1 MTAQQLKNS
10 ILQMAVQGKLVPQ
23 IPSDEPASVLL
34 ERIRAEKEKLIKAG
48 KIKKEK
54 NPSVIFRGS
63 DNLPYEKTSKGI
75 RCIADEI
82 PFEIPDSWEW
92 CRCTALFQIN
102 PRHTMPDEMLAGFM
116 SMPMLQEGFQNS
128 HSFEMRRWSKI
139 KNGFT
144 HFQNGDIVIAKIT
157 PCFQN
162 RKSAII
168 SGLPNDCG
176 AGSTELHVLRDV
188 TGFLFMPF
196 FLWIFKTH
204 LFIEDGKKHFTGT
217 AGQQRIGKDFISTY
231 LIPLPPL
238 FEQER
243 IVAKIEELLPHLKDY
258 DQAET
263 QVSKLNTEFPE
274 QLKKSIL
281 QWAIQGKLVPQ
292 NPDDEP
298 ASVLLDRIRAKKAKL
313 ITEGK
318 IKKDKVESVIFRRD
332 NSHYT
337 VQDGKEVCLD
347 DTLPFDI
354 PLSWSWV
361 KLKELLE
368 QASTG
373 PFGSMLHKSDYVDSG
388 VPLVNPANIVGTQI
402 SDVGIKKVSVKTAEE
417 LRSYKLFPG
426 DVIIGRRGELGR
438 SAVVP
443 DNAAG
448 WLCGTGCFFVTT
460 NATLLPAYLVFLLA
474 SPYIREALL
483 GKAVGTTMN
492 NLNHG
497 ILGDLLV
504 PLPPKQE
511 QHRILMQWDV
521 LIKRFFA

>member
-1 MTAQQLKNS
+1 M
-10 ILQMAVQGKLVPQ
+10 
-23 IPSDEPASVLL
+23 
-34 ERIRAEKEKLIKAG
+34 
-48 KIKKEK
+48 
-54 NPSVIFRGS
+54 
-63 DNLPYEKTSKGI
+63 PYEKTSKGI

-92 CRCTALFQIN
+92 VCLEQICEYIQRGKS
-102 PRHTMPDEMLAGFM
+102 PKYSP
-116 SMPMLQEGFQNS
+116 
-128 HSFEMRRWSKI
+128 I
-139 KNGFT
+139 KKYP
-144 HFQNGDIVIAKIT
+144 VIAQK
-157 PCFQN
+157 CNQW
-162 RKSAII
+162 
-168 SGLPNDCG
+168 SGFSIEKAQFIAPETIE
-176 AGSTELHVLRDV
+176 AYSPERFLRDRDLLWNSTGLGTLGRMAIYKNELNPYGIAVADSHV
-188 TGFLFMPF
+188 TVIRLSALVLPEFF
-196 FLWIFKTH
+196 FLYFANPSVQSV
-204 LFIEDGKKHFTGT
+204 IEEQADGTTKQKELSRNTVRSYWT
-217 AGQQRIGKDFISTY
+217 
-231 LIPLPPL
+231 PLPPL
-238 FEQER
+238 AEQKR
-243 IVAKIEELLPHLKDY
+243 IVAKIEELVPHLEEY
-258 DQAET
+258 SQAET
-263 QVSKLNTEFPE
+263 RIKKLNTEFPE
-274 QLKKSIL
+274 LLKKSIL

-298 ASVLLDRIRAKKAKL
+298 ASVLLERIRAEKAKL
-313 ITEGK
+313 VKAGK